1 MIRSFRHKGLQRYW
15 TRSDASGLRADWVK
29 KIGILLD
36 ALEAAQSPEDM
47 AMTGAGFHAL
57 KGDLKGRYALNVSRN
72 WRLTFGWDGQDMV
85 GVDLEDYHG

>member
-1 MIRSFRHKGLQRYW
+1 MIQNFRHKGLQRYW
-15 TRSDASGLRADWVK
+15 TRSGASGLRPDWVK

-57 KGDLKGRYALNVSRN
+57 KGDLKGFYSIRINKQ
-72 WRLTFGWDGQDMV
+72 WRICFRWQDGHAWDV
-85 GVDLEDYHG
+85 EISDYH